1 MATIAMLVGGAVLN
15 ATAFVGGSYLAK
27 FFSGSNVDEERVR
40 HDKALEKYQHDMIEW
55 QKEQKLYQDW
65 LNEQYIE
72 KKQADENLQSTDQ
85 AFILYSKAH
94 PQVAHK
100 LQNKPVFKN
109 YYSPSEK
116 QKQYELIYVG
126 GGMLGTGYLISK
138 YL

>member
-1 MATIAMLVGGAVLN
+1 MATIALMLGGAILN

-27 FFSGSNVDEERVR
+27 SLSGEDTERVR
-40 HDKALEKYQHDMIEW
+40 HDKALEKYQHDMGEW

-85 AFILYSKAH
+85 AFILYNKAH
-94 PQVAHK
+94 PSATLK

-116 QKQYELIYVG
+116 QKQYELLYVG
-126 GGMLGTGYLISK
+126 GGMLGTGYLVAK
-138 YL
+138 FL